1 MKLTAF
7 LRGKILFIVLTL
19 FLSGFGALF
28 LYAVNADLY
37 FALFVPCFM
46 FGGSVLSLLPEY
58 ITKNRYY
65 RTLRETADLLERK
78 DLLFEVIDSPEFCEG
93 EILYELLRIVGKSA
107 NDEIAKH
114 RITATEYREYIEL
127 WVHEIKT
134 PIAAAKLLCE
144 NAHNKE
150 IDGEL
155 DRIDRFVEQALF
167 YARSGN
173 AENDYMIRRID
184 LSELLNGTIRSG
196 AKYLIGR
203 KIRIRTKDLS
213 YTVFTDPKWL
223 SFIMWQLI
231 ENSVK
236 YGCGS
241 LEFSGVQNE
250 NSVSLFIRD
259 DGVGISEKD
268 IDRVF
273 EKGFTGENGRRFGRS
288 TGLGLYLCKTLCD
301 KLGLGISIASKPGEG
316 VVAELVFP
324 KSPPGFEM

>member
-1 MKLTAF
+1 MKITAF
-7 LRGKILFIVLTL
+7 LREKLLFIVLAL
-19 FLSGFGALF
+19 FISGFGALF
-28 LYAVNADLY
+28 LYAVNANLF
-37 FALFVPCFM
+37 FALFVPCFL
-46 FGGSVLSLLPEY
+46 FGGSMLSLLPEY
-58 ITKNRYY
+58 IAKNRYY
-65 RTLRETADLLERK
+65 ANLRETAEQLEKKYLLSEI
-78 DLLFEVIDSPEFCEG
+78 IDPPEFCEG
-93 EILYELLRIVGKSA
+93 EILYGMLKAVGKSA

-114 RITATEYREYIEL
+114 RTTAIEYREYIEL

-134 PIAAAKLLCE
+134 PIATAKLLCE
-144 NAHNKE
+144 NTRNTE

-184 LSELLNGTIRSG
+184 LSELLADVLKNN

-203 KIRIRTKDLS
+203 RIRVQTKNLTH
-213 YTVFTDPKWL
+213 TVFTDPKWL
-223 SFIMWQLI
+223 GFIIWQLI

-236 YGCGS
+236 YGCAS
-241 LEFSGVQNE
+241 IEFSGAQNAG
-250 NSVSLFIRD
+250 SVSLFIRD

-288 TGLGLYLCKTLCD
+288 TGFGLYLCKKLCT
-301 KLGLGISIASKPGEG
+301 KLGLGISISSKSGEG
-316 VVAELVFP
+316 AVAEIVFP
-324 KSPPGFEM
+324 KGEPIAG

>member
-1 MKLTAF
+1 MKITAF
-7 LRGKILFIVLTL
+7 LRDKLLFIVLAL
-19 FLSGFGALF
+19 FISGFGALF
-28 LYAVNADLY
+28 LYAVNANIF
-37 FALFVPCFM
+37 FALFVPCFL
-46 FGGSVLSLLPEY
+46 FVGSMLTLLPEY
-58 ITKNRYY
+58 IAKNRYY
-65 RTLRETADLLERK
+65 ANLRDTAGQLEKKYLLSEI
-78 DLLFEVIDSPEFCEG
+78 IDPPEFREG
-93 EILYELLRIVGKSA
+93 KILYDMLKTVGKSA

-144 NAHNKE
+144 NTRSTE

-173 AENDYMIRRID
+173 AENDYMIRRIE
-184 LSELLNGTIRSG
+184 LSELLADALKSN

-203 KIRIRTKDLS
+203 RISIQTKNLA

-223 SFIMWQLI
+223 GFIIWQLI

-236 YGCGS
+236 YGCTGI
-241 LEFSGVQNE
+241 EFSGAQ
-250 NSVSLFIRD
+250 SAGGVSLFIRD

-288 TGLGLYLCKTLCD
+288 TGLGLYLCKKLCV
-301 KLGLGISIASKPGEG
+301 KLGLDISVSSKPGEG
-316 VVAELVFP
+316 VVAKLVFP
-324 KSPPGFEM
+324 GSEPLRE